1 MGGFKMRSGN
11 KPEFKQMGSP
21 AKHTLPG
28 GERHAHD
35 DGKGGRSFDI
45 DTPEKDWTDT
55 DRATYAP
62 GKKKKKIKIS
72 LRRKKKDDVAGYYDP
87 GYDGTSEKKKKKRKK
102 DTIFRDTN
110 RDGTVVS
117 RAAKK
122 IFTRRKKGRRIKTRN
137 LVSGGV
143 NITNPWTGRTN

>member
-11 KPEFKQMGSP
+11 KPEFKEMGSP

-45 DTPEKDWTDT
+45 DTPEKDWTDA

-62 GKKKKKIKIS
+62 GKKKKIKIS
-72 LRRKKKDDVAGYYDP
+72 LRRKRKDETVN
-87 GYDGTSEKKKKKRKK
+87 TKSEENTDKKKKKRKK